1 MIALLLAA
9 AFDLVLAGGRIVD
22 GTGAPWFRGD
32 VGIRRDQIAAVGDLS
47 KRSAKRRIDVRG
59 MAIAPGFIDLLG
71 QSELNVLV
79 DPRAESK
86 IRQGITTELT
96 GEGVS
101 PAPMNQAWIHENEDW
116 LRKYGL
122 KVDWTDLSGYFRRL
136 RRTQP
141 AINVAVLVGAGQ
153 VRGAVLGFQ
162 DVQPTPEQLAK
173 MEALVEAAMSQGAFG
188 LSTGLIYQP
197 GSFAKTEELVALA
210 RVAARH
216 GGIYATHLR
225 SEGKRIGA
233 ALDEA
238 FEIAAQARLPVEI
251 WHLKVSGKSQWGSM
265 KDVIARIDRARGEG
279 IDVTAD
285 VYPYV
290 ASSNGLAA
298 NLPEW
303 VHEGGTDAM
312 IGRLR
317 DPALRPRIAQA
328 VRDGGFSPDD
338 ILLLSAIEP
347 SVRRFLGKRLSDVA
361 RELGKAPEEALMD
374 LVAEDRA
381 NVRVARFGMNE
392 DDLQLALRQP
402 YVAFDTDSGAVALD
416 GPLAREGAHPRAYAT
431 TARILAR
438 YVRDLRLF
446 SLEEA
451 VRKMTSLPA
460 RRLGLWDRGLLRPGM
475 YADLVVFDP
484 EQVEDTATFEHPN
497 EYPRGIDLV
506 IVNGRIAL
514 EGGKRTSVRAG
525 RPLLHPP

>member
-1 MIALLLAA
+1 
-9 AFDLVLAGGRIVD
+9 
-22 GTGAPWFRGD
+22 
-32 VGIRRDQIAAVGDLS
+32 
-47 KRSAKRRIDVRG
+47 
-59 MAIAPGFIDLLG
+59 
-71 QSELNVLV
+71 
-79 DPRAESK
+79 
-86 IRQGITTELT
+86 
-96 GEGVS
+96 
-101 PAPMNQAWIHENEDW
+101 
-116 LRKYGL
+116 
-122 KVDWTDLSGYFRRL
+122 
-136 RRTQP
+136 
-141 AINVAVLVGAGQ
+141 
-153 VRGAVLGFQ
+153 
-162 DVQPTPEQLAK
+162 
-173 MEALVEAAMSQGAFG
+173 
-188 LSTGLIYQP
+188 
-197 GSFAKTEELVALA
+197 
-210 RVAARH
+210 
-216 GGIYATHLR
+216 
-225 SEGKRIGA
+225 
-233 ALDEA
+233 
-238 FEIAAQARLPVEI
+238 
-251 WHLKVSGKSQWGSM
+251 
-265 KDVIARIDRARGEG
+265 
-279 IDVTAD
+279 
-285 VYPYV
+285 
-290 ASSNGLAA
+290 
-298 NLPEW
+298 
-303 VHEGGTDAM
+303 M

-347 SVRRFLGKRLSDVA
+347 SVRRFLGKRLSEVA

-525 RPLLHPP
+525 RPLLRPP